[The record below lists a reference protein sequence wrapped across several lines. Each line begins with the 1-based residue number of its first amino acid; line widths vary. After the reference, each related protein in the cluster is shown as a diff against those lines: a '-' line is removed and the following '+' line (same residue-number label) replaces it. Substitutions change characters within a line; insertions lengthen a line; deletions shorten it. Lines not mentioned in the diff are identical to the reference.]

1 MLSWVQQ
8 CHLPRWKGL
17 EISLAIECVCVLFW
31 IWYFYFKKYY
41 IYVITNLW
49 VCMFVHT
56 WAGMP
61 QDMCRSQRTVW
72 WNLYSPST
80 RWIPRVEF
88 WSSILVSGFYSDI
101 SMWLPEN
108 LQSKIIAHGWLFVT
122 ELHRTVKWS
131 IWKWQSLNQHV
142 CHSFRIHWL
151 LTQERL
157 CCLIKVM
164 LSHSSCLHSHSHW
177 KGNWERTRHYDSP
190 GRRTDMCTT
199 VRSWGN
205 NWETPILC
213 FSSVKFWFRN
223 N

>member
-1 MLSWVQQ
+1 MSVYVCPYMGRYATGHVQKSEDSLMESLLS
-8 CHLPRWKGL
+8 
-17 EISLAIECVCVLFW
+17 
-31 IWYFYFKKYY
+31 FYY
-41 IYVITNLW
+41 
-49 VCMFVHT
+49 
-56 WAGMP
+56 
-61 QDMCRSQRTVW
+61 
-72 WNLYSPST
+72 

-199 VRSWGN
+199 VRSWEN

-223 N
+223 S